1 MRGVAGNSS
10 EGAPTVHG
18 LEFGWTDGA
27 LLLQGSM
34 GSSENEDKMKE
45 IVCLIPD
52 SWFLF
57 HKQNV

>member
-45 IVCLIPD
+45 NGLFD
-52 SWFLF
+52 SRLMVF
-57 HKQNV
+57 VS